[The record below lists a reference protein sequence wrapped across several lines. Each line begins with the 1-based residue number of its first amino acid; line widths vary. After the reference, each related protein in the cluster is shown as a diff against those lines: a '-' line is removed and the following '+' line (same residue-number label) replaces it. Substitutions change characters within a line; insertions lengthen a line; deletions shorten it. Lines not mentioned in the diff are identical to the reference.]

1 MARTHKAAV
10 LIIAALVH
18 AAFAEN
24 DVSDHESAEHHGVQ
38 GRWANSGSFSS
49 LEFCSIRSFLVRN
62 LIKAEFQVAR
72 ICVLAAGASSGLGA
86 C

>member
-1 MARTHKAAV
+1 MVNYGSTMARTHKAAV

-38 GRWANSGSFSS
+38 GRRANSGTFPDWNFVQ
-49 LEFCSIRSFLVRN
+49 LE
-62 LIKAEFQVAR
+62 
-72 ICVLAAGASSGLGA
+72 ASS
-86 C
+86 